1 MKKDNL
7 SIKEIADLMS
17 QTFSA
22 LEAISYMD
30 GEAMKKA
37 VIYEEIQTAKRALNK
52 AHRRANARLSQPA
65 HPLNESRDELQN
77 SY

>member
-1 MKKDNL
+1 MKKDTL

-52 AHRRANARLSQPA
+52 AHRRANARLIPSA
-65 HPLNESRDELQN
+65 IPLNESPIE
-77 SY
+77 YE